1 MKLAEKRRYNDA
13 KTLCSN
19 LGGKMALDISHDF
32 HYTVGDYNSC
42 TDDPKYWIPVKLDR
56 YSKGNYEWSSDVES
70 DMKKLKWSIS
80 QPNTYG
86 MDKCVGVMEF
96 SGENYAN
103 DIDCDSPRCSVC
115 AIPFAHTFYL
125 RGPGPKGMNSFNSED
140 ILEFFDRKYSL
151 LQELQTNTS
160 FLVFEGQTG
169 TSQIT
174 WYPSKK
180 ISTFRRY
187 DNKELL
193 PGKKI
198 MYIDYQYQPFGHYTK
213 LNWVWTHV
221 SVAAKENHFKVS
233 SIQLNS
239 YSTLF
244 NLVIR

>member
-1 MKLAEKRRYNDA
+1 MELEI
-13 KTLCSN
+13 
-19 LGGKMALDISHDF
+19 GHDLQ
-32 HYTVGDYNSC
+32 YTVGDPNSC
-42 TDDPKYWIPVKLDR
+42 NSDPKYWIPLKLDS
-56 YSKGNYEWSSDVES
+56 YSNGNYDWSNDAVR
-70 DMKKLKWSIS
+70 DMTNLKWSLS

-86 MDKCVGVMEF
+86 MDKCVGVTEF

-115 AIPFAHTFYL
+115 EIPFAQTFYL
-125 RGPGPKGMNSFNSED
+125 RGPGPKGLKSFSSGGK
-140 ILEFFDRKYSL
+140 LQFYDRKYSL
-151 LQELQTNTS
+151 LQDLQTNS
-160 FLVFEGQTG
+160 SLLVFEGQNG
-169 TSQIT
+169 KSQLT

-180 ISTFRRY
+180 QSTIRRY

-244 NLVIR
+244 NLVTR